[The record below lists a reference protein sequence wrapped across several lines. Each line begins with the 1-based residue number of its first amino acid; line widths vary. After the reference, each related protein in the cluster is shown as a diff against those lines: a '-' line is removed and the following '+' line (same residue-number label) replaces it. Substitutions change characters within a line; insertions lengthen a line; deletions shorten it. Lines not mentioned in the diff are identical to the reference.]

1 MGQKPVKGEK
11 APTKSTETRKTATKS
26 DSKTSTN
33 TEGKQKQLFSGL
45 IDPETVKKL
54 QDETNFDKVE
64 VGKLF
69 ETFQSISNGGKEPL
83 DREKFKAGLGKL
95 EACGLKNLDDSPF
108 VDRLFTLLDKNN
120 DGTVDLQEFVSGLSL
135 LCKGTVEEKLEL
147 SFKAYD
153 IDGNGFISKDE
164 LALMFK
170 SAWIAGFRALCATHG
185 NEELSMN
192 DLNEFSEEMATLF
205 AENAF
210 DTLDTNGDGQL
221 SFEEFK
227 EFALAEPKIT
237 ATFNGFKKEV
247 NITFW

>member
-1 MGQKPVKGEK
+1 MGQKQGKEK
-11 APTKSTETRKTATKS
+11 KANEKKAVVAKPKPSAPTMPT
-26 DSKTSTN
+26 
-33 TEGKQKQLFSGL
+33 
-45 IDPETVKKL
+45 IDPELVRNL
-54 QDETNFDKVE
+54 QEQTNFDKVE
-64 VGKLF
+64 VKKLYQ
-69 ETFQSISNGGKEPL
+69 TFMELSNGGKESL
-83 DREKFKAGLGKL
+83 DKETFKKGLSKL
-95 EACGLKNLDDSPF
+95 EACGLKNNIENTPF
-108 VDRLFTLLDKNN
+108 ADRLFHLLDINC
-120 DGTVDLQEFVSGLSL
+120 DGTVDLSEFVCGLSM
-135 LCKGTVEEKLEL
+135 LCKGSVEEKLEL

-185 NEELSMN
+185 NEELSME

-205 AENAF
+205 ADNAF

-237 ATFNGFKKEV
+237 ATLNGFKKEV

>member
-1 MGQKPVKGEK
+1 MGQKPGKDGKPVSAPPAQKPKQSAKSKKDEK
-11 APTKSTETRKTATKS
+11 PGAFPS
-26 DSKTSTN
+26 
-33 TEGKQKQLFSGL
+33 
-45 IDPETVKKL
+45 IDPDMIKNL
-54 QDETNFDKVE
+54 QEQTNFDKVE
-64 VGKLF
+64 VKKLY
-69 ETFQSISNGGKEPL
+69 ETFMELSIGGKEPL
-83 DREKFKAGLGKL
+83 DKETFKKGLGKL
-95 EACGLKNLDDSPF
+95 EACGLKNIENTPF
-108 VDRLFTLLDKNN
+108 ADRLFHLLDVNN
-120 DGTVDLQEFVSGLSL
+120 DNTVDLSEFVCGLSM

-170 SAWIAGFRALCATHG
+170 SAWIAGFRALCASHG
-185 NEELSMN
+185 NEELSME

-205 AENAF
+205 ADNAF

-237 ATFNGFKKEV
+237 ATLNGFKKEV

>member
-1 MGQKPVKGEK
+1 VGV
-11 APTKSTETRKTATKS
+11 
-26 DSKTSTN
+26 SK
-33 TEGKQKQLFSGL
+33 LY
-45 IDPETVKKL
+45 
-54 QDETNFDKVE
+54 
-64 VGKLF
+64 
-69 ETFQSISNGGKEPL
+69 ETFMALSQGGKSPL
-83 DREKFKAGLGKL
+83 DRETFRKGLGML
-95 EACGLKNLDDSPF
+95 EAAGLKNLDDSPF
-108 VDRLFTLLDKNN
+108 VERLFTLLDTNG
-120 DGTVDLQEFVSGLSL
+120 DGTVDLAEFVTGLSL
-135 LCKGTVEEKLEL
+135 LCKGTPEEKLAL

-153 IDGNGFISKDE
+153 LDGNGYISKAE

-185 NEELSMN
+185 NEELTME

-205 AENAF
+205 AANAF

-237 ATFNGFKKEV
+237 ATLNGFKKEV

>member
-1 MGQKPVKGEK
+1 MGQKPAKEPKKEVKKKEQ
-11 APTKSTETRKTATKS
+11 ALSS
-26 DSKTSTN
+26 
-33 TEGKQKQLFSGL
+33 L
-45 IDPETVKKL
+45 IDPDTVKRL
-54 QDETNFDKVE
+54 QEETNFDKVE
-64 VGKLF
+64 VHKLY
-69 ETFQSISNGGKEPL
+69 ETFMSLSSGGKTPL
-83 DREKFKAGLGKL
+83 DRATFRKGLGKL

-108 VDRLFTLLDKNN
+108 VDRLFALLDTNG
-120 DGTVDLQEFVSGLSL
+120 DGSVDLQEFVTGLSM

-153 IDGNGFISKDE
+153 LDGNGSISKDE
-164 LALMFK
+164 LASMFK

-185 NEELSMN
+185 NEELSME

-210 DTLDTNGDGQL
+210 DTLDTNGDGHL

-237 ATFNGFKKEV
+237 ATLNGFKKEV